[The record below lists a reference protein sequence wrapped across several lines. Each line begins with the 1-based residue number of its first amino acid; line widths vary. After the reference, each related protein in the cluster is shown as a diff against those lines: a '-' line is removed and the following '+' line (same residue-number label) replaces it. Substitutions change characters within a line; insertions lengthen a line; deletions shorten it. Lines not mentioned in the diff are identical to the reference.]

1 MDIKILINGDAY
13 DYWNSFAAKGSSYTE
28 KYASHFVSRDQIFN
42 DLKNGTLSQVSW
54 LIPRDNASEHT
65 PTILCM
71 EWIV

>member
-28 KYASHFVSRDQIFN
+28 KYASPFVSRDQIFT
-42 DLKNGTLSQVSW
+42 DLKNGTQVSW

-65 PTILCM
+65 PTIL
-71 EWIV
+71 